1 MKAYKYLL
9 AGVCSMF
16 MFSSCLEE
24 FQNLNTDKEQLGETD
39 PAAIFTGA
47 TRDYNNNSRGH
58 LTGKYSGVM
67 TIMQY
72 LVSSGGAGA
81 GNYINPSKPNE
92 HPSPSNQAYNSY
104 YSNFGLYLNNL
115 VNEVIPNHAEKERY
129 ADIQAIAR
137 ILLSHQ
143 QWSVLDC
150 YGAAPITEAFQIAN
164 DVRTPRYDLY
174 QKSINGEPMYK
185 IIDGQ
190 VKTAVATLKASDANQ
205 YNLGKNDFFYEG
217 DVAKW
222 IKFGNTLRV
231 LMAQRL
237 ELADT
242 DFYDEVISDVLK
254 SADNVIASND
264 ESCIYHHSND
274 YNNNTDDIQDITK
287 NYVVSAAFVNYLVA
301 YNDPRLPIMV
311 RPNGFGPN
319 NNNEKND
326 EWFETF
332 KKEYPNYETK
342 YARYAANRYLGMSAN
357 PDSTESLTAGQA
369 YMDVEY
375 HKEDGTPATMQ
386 IRMYSQPESRYYVKN
401 GGRNGNNNM
410 PVREIED
417 ISFEVDQ
424 QSIHN
429 MTAIITYPQTCFMLA
444 EIAVK
449 KGTAIAGKDA
459 TAWMKAGIKAS
470 MEQYREWAE
479 KMYVIAQTAKSAKTY
494 NPVEDA
500 EIEAYLAQPEFQEAT
515 LEKIIS
521 QQWINL
527 YLQPEEMWATW
538 KRTGLPAFKAQ
549 PTPENGVAFLEEIKS
564 AGLELIIP
572 RRNQLPTPNSL
583 NIDNYNAAVQQLCE
597 DAKYGAGVANTE
609 GRIYWDTKM

>member
-24 FQNLNTDKEQLGETD
+24 YQKLNTDKEQLGETD

-47 TRDYNNNSRGH
+47 TKDYQNRGRSH

-67 TIMQY
+67 SIMQY
-72 LVSSGGAGA
+72 LVSSGGASNGI
-81 GNYINPSKPNE
+81 YINESKPNE
-92 HPSPSNQAYNSY
+92 HPSPSNQAYNDY
-104 YSNFGLYLNNL
+104 YDYTGLYLNHL
-115 VNEVIPNHAEKERY
+115 VNDVIPNHAEKERY
-129 ADIQAIAR
+129 ADIQAIAQ

-150 YGAAPITEAFQIAN
+150 YGAAPINEAFKVGEGI
-164 DVRTPRYDLY
+164 RTPQYDLY
-174 QKSINGEPMYK
+174 KDMYK
-185 IIDGQ
+185 QIDTE
-190 VKTAVATLKASDANQ
+190 VKTAVATLKNSGDDQ
-205 YNLGKNDFFYEG
+205 YALGKNDFFYNG

-237 ELADT
+237 EKM
-242 DFYDEVISDVLK
+242 DEAHYNTVISEVLK
-254 SADNVIASND
+254 SADDVIASND
-264 ESCIYHHSND
+264 ESCIYQHTNEFND
-274 YNNNTDDIQDITK
+274 NTDDIQDITSG
-287 NYVVSAAFVNYLVA
+287 YVASAAFVNYLVA
-301 YNDPRLPIMV
+301 YNDPRLQIMV
-311 RPNGFGPN
+311 RPNGFGPG
-319 NNNEKND
+319 NNNETND

-332 KKEYPNYETK
+332 KKEYPNYETT

-357 PDSTESLTAGQA
+357 PDSAESLTAGQA
-369 YMDVEY
+369 YLTLPY
-375 HKEDGTPATMQ
+375 HKEDGTDANLE
-386 IRMYSQPESRYYVKN
+386 IRMYSQVESRYFVKN

-410 PVREIED
+410 PARAIED
-417 ISFEVDQ
+417 IEYEQ
-424 QSIHN
+424 NWQSMHDF
-429 MTAIITYPQTCFMLA
+429 TPVITYPQTCLMLA

-449 KGTAIAGKDA
+449 KGEAVAGKTA
-459 TAWMKAGIKAS
+459 TEWMKAGIKAS
-470 MEQYREWAE
+470 MEQYREWA
-479 KMYVIAQTAKSAKTY
+479 KVRFVVAQTAETSPTY
-494 NPVEDA
+494 NPLTDV

-527 YLQPEEMWATW
+527 YKQPEEMWAVW

-549 PTPENGVAFLEEIKS
+549 PTPENGVAFLEEIKL
-564 AGLELIIP
+564 AGAELTIP
-572 RRNQLPTPNSL
+572 RRNQLPTPNTL
-583 NIDNYNAAVQQLCE
+583 NIDNYNAAVQQLCQ

-609 GRIYWDTKM
+609 GRIWWDAE